1 MAECRAIALRRAPRR
16 VAARPGPGR
25 RDPASRARSRAWCPT
40 PPRRRAV
47 RPAAGA
53 GVPSFATPPLLR
65 GPTLRARPLRSL
77 GESDPRGHGL
87 EPVAACGARAAP
99 ASPRRP
105 RCAGQPCGFTCST
118 RRPCPARQA
127 RGRGPSRSLRAL
139 DRARRLPF
147 GAPLPWLKSARVAS
161 PGASTRKRPRAWP
174 VGARPRWVAA
184 RPGPGR
190 RDPAS
195 RARSRA
201 WCPTPGDGGP
211 SGQRPAR
218 ERPARG
224 RGPCPGAARPGA
236 APGAGLS
243 ACSRS
248 GFSQC
253 ARLRRAQVFQSAA
266 CGRGLFRAPARPPA
280 APQGGAPRPGCAW
293 A

>member
-25 RDPASRARSRAWCPT
+25 RDSASRARSRAWCPT
-40 PPRRRAV
+40 PRDGGPSGQQPARESRASPRCPRCANRPYGPV
-47 RPAAGA
+47 R
-53 GVPSFATPPLLR
+53 FAR
-65 GPTLRARPLRSL
+65 Q
-77 GESDPRGHGL
+77 EIDPRGHGL
-87 EPVAACGARAAP
+87 EPVAACGARAAR

-243 ACSRS
+243 VCHRS
-248 GFSQC
+248 GCCQC
-253 ARLRRAQVFQSAA
+253 ARLCRTQVFQSAA
-266 CGRGLFRAPARPPA
+266 CGR
-280 APQGGAPRPGCAW
+280 
-293 A
+293 